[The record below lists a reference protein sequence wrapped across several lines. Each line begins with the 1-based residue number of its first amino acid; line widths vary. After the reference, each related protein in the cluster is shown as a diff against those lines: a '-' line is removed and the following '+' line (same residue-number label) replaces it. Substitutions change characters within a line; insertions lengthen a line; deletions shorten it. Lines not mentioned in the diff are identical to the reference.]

1 MKKKLICTGFG
12 ILCILAALTG
22 CVSFKVESMKDVQG
36 TPEDSVLVYGVLA
49 NTNRM
54 YFSQMNP
61 ERPADFQQ
69 AEMSGGYFFLKP
81 VSPGSRYAVTYLD
94 ISEREGGV
102 EYYYQDFLSLQGT
115 FFDFSVPDK
124 PGLYYY
130 GAYDAYESLKTGE
143 KIKCGSKSK
152 ERKAQ
157 IYCLKSILPA
167 YQGTEWEAVIQKTIM
182 ELKNEK

>member
-1 MKKKLICTGFG
+1 MKKKLICTGFA
-12 ILCILAALTG
+12 ILCLLVVLTG
-22 CVSFKVESMKDVQG
+22 CASFKVESMKDVQG

-49 NTNRM
+49 NTNRI

-69 AEMSGGYFFLKP
+69 AETSGGYFFLKP
-81 VSPGSRYAVTYLD
+81 VSPGSRYAVTYFD
-94 ISEREGGV
+94 ISKRKGSV
-102 EYYYQDFLSLQGT
+102 EYYYQNFLSLQGT
-115 FFDFSVPDK
+115 FLDFSAPDK

-143 KIKCGSKSK
+143 KIKLGNKAK